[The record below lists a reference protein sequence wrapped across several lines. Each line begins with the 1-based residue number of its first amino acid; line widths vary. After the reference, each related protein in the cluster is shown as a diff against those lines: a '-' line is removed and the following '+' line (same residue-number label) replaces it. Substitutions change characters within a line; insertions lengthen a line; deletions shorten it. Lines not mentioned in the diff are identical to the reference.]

1 MALRPPFGADPFGR
15 SNTAVYRSRLVAAIW
30 LGSAILALLIV
41 RLYLL
46 QVVRGEEMS
55 TKGRRNFVSQL
66 QIPHDRGIIFD
77 RHGEPLVDNRPS
89 LNLTVT
95 PAFLGRLP
103 QAKATLGHLAAI
115 VGMTDEESARALGQV
130 EQRMG
135 IERFRP
141 LLVKRDLT
149 ADQVESIE
157 AERSLFLLDGVDIA
171 EGRKRNY
178 LFGSLAAHVLGYVGE
193 IDPMAL
199 EAERLRGNPEH
210 YELGDSIGRDGLERT
225 LETSL
230 RGHDGTEKV
239 VVDAK
244 GRRQEAQAVD
254 ALLGPHRRKEPR
266 PGHNVFL
273 SIDLK
278 LQQTAEQ
285 VFLKHGR
292 AGSVVALDPHTGEVL
307 VLASL
312 PAFNS
317 NVVSGSF
324 SQKEKE
330 LLDKDPLKP
339 WLNRSISGQYAPG
352 STFKV
357 VTALAALSEQI
368 TGGSERVLCPGNY
381 RMGRHT
387 WRCHKDA
394 GHGHMDMRDAFKTSC
409 DVFFYTL
416 GGRMGINPIAAMAK
430 HLSFGSRSGIALR
443 GEQPGTVPDE
453 AFHRRVDKHSG
464 GYQRGMAINSSIG
477 QGSVAVTPLQLA
489 TAYAAIADGENV
501 YVPQLVHHIE
511 SADLRTTR
519 HVTQKEGEA
528 ARNQVEGEPP
538 TVVRGLTLERRHPL
552 NFKPEHLHQVRES
565 LRAVAQEPGGTAY
578 RTRSH
583 TVSMAAKTG
592 TAQVVRLG
600 RERLKGWQTDYFER
614 DHAWYVAY
622 APASDPKIVV
632 AVLNEHAGH
641 GGSAAGP
648 IAVAVIDAF
657 FALEAERA
665 EAHAAPSGGTD
676 EVAP

>member
-1 MALRPPFGADPFGR
+1 MALKPPFGADPFAR
-15 SNTAVYRSRLVAAIW
+15 SNTSVYTDRLVLAIW
-30 LGSAILALLIV
+30 IGCGILSLLV
-41 RLYLL
+41 LRLYLL

-95 PAFLGRLP
+95 PAFLGKLP
-103 QAKATLGHLAAI
+103 QAKATLAHLAAL
-115 VGMTDEESARALGQV
+115 VGMTDEESARALAQV

-141 LLVKRDLT
+141 VLIKRDLS
-149 ADQVESIE
+149 ADHIESIE

-178 LFGSLAAHVLGYVGE
+178 LYGSLAAHVLGYVGE
-193 IDPMAL
+193 IDGAAL
-199 EAERLRGNPEH
+199 DTERLRGNPER
-210 YELGDSIGRDGLERT
+210 YDLGDSIGRDGLERT

-230 RGHDGTEKV
+230 RGQDGIEKV

-254 ALLGPHRRKEPR
+254 ALLGPHRRIEPR
-266 PGHNVFL
+266 PGHNIFL
-273 SIDLK
+273 TIDLR
-278 LQQTAEQ
+278 LQLAAEEA
-285 VFLKHGR
+285 FAKYGR

-330 LLDKDPLKP
+330 LLDSDPLKP

-357 VTALAALSEQI
+357 VTALAALAEQHAVVN
-368 TGGSERVLCPGNY
+368 ERVLCPGNY

-394 GHGHMDMRDAFKTSC
+394 GHGPMNMRDAFKSSC

-416 GGRMGINPIAAMAK
+416 GGRMGINPIAEMAK

-453 AFHRRVDKHSG
+453 AFHRRVDKHTG
-464 GYQRGMAINSSIG
+464 GYQRGMAINTSIG
-477 QGSVAVTPLQLA
+477 QGSLSITPLQLA
-489 TAYAAIADGENV
+489 TAYSAIADGNGV

-511 SADLRTTR
+511 SADLRVVR
-519 HVTQKEGEA
+519 HLA
-528 ARNQVEGEPP
+528 AADSLEPRVQVEGDPP
-538 TVVRGLTLERRHPL
+538 MRVQSLVPEMRHAL
-552 NFKPEHLHQVRES
+552 DVKPEHLEQVRDS

-578 RTRSH
+578 RTRS
-583 TVSMAAKTG
+583 TTTSMAAKTG

-622 APASDPKIVV
+622 APADEPRVVV

-657 FALEAERA
+657 FTLEKQRA
-665 EAHAAPSGGTD
+665 EKVP
-676 EVAP
+676 P